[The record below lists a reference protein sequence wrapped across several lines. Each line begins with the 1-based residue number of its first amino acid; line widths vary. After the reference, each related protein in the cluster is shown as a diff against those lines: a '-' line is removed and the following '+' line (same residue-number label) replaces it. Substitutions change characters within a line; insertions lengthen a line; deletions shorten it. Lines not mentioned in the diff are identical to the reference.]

1 MPIFEYK
8 CDDCGTKFEKL
19 VRRLGGEDVSCPSC
33 GEGRLTQQFST
44 FAAHSNGKADGGFD
58 SSFSGGEEGMP
69 SCGGG
74 MCQTPD
80 LCGLN

>member
-1 MPIFEYK
+1 MPIFEYQ

-19 VRRLGGEDVSCPSC
+19 VRRLGGEEVMCPSC
-33 GEGRLTQQFST
+33 GESKLTMQFST
-44 FAAHSNGKADGGFD
+44 FAAHSNGESDGGFD
-58 SSFSGGEEGMP
+58 SGPDSGNDEMP
-69 SCGGG
+69 SCAGG